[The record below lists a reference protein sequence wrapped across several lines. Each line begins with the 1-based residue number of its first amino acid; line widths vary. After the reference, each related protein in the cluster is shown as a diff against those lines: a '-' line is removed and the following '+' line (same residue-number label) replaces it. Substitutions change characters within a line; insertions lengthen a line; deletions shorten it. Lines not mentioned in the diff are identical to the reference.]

1 MDSLRKETLRH
12 SFELC
17 QYLDEAFPAGFCGS
31 PSRHFWEL
39 LDSGLAAEK
48 THTTGLCTSPQCL
61 GCHPLPSP
69 IQLLLGLQIRY
80 LISSK
85 VTQTSK
91 DISAEDNLSSLLEHL
106 VSSDTLL
113 HWEVPG
119 PLDHTLPGW
128 HNSCVACAGLLPAMP
143 VCFYIFWE
151 TCKCP
156 ETTCSAG

>member
-1 MDSLRKETLRH
+1 MNSANILTRHSLRASVALR
-12 SFELC
+12 
-17 QYLDEAFPAGFCGS
+17 AGISGS
-31 PSRHFWEL
+31 YWTQDLQLRRRTPR
-39 LDSGLAAEK
+39 ACAPV
-48 THTTGLCTSPQCL
+48 PQCL